1 MSNKYRPNGRPVG
14 EDTKS
19 ALGRA
24 LQQLRNAF
32 IGVGLFS
39 ALINLLT
46 LTGSLFMLQ
55 VYDRVLPS
63 KSVPTLIA
71 LGLVVLGLYM
81 FQAVFDVIRSRILVR
96 TGSAFD
102 ASLTERV
109 YGAVVKLPLKM
120 RRGAEGLQP
129 IRDLDVI
136 RNFLTSSGPG
146 ALFDLPWIPFYLG
159 LCFAFHFYIGITAT
173 IGAVVIVSI
182 TALTEMLSR
191 RPIREAA
198 LCGAARNA
206 LAEGSR
212 RNSEL
217 LYALG
222 MIGRMEAR
230 WRDANG
236 KYSAAHQRVA
246 DVTGGLGTVAKVLR
260 MLLQSSVLAVGAYLV
275 IEQQATAGIIIAS
288 SIISSRALAPA
299 DVAIANW
306 KGFVGSRQ
314 AWERL
319 NNLLK
324 LLPPEPAVLQLP
336 KPAGDLSVESVAV
349 VPPGSKRTVVQGVT
363 FSLNAGQAVGI
374 VGPSASGKSSLV
386 RAILG
391 VWPSIAGK
399 VRIDGAELDQWSRDQ
414 LGNHIGYLPQ
424 DVSLCEGTVAENISR
439 FENDPP
445 ADAIIAAAKAAGVH
459 DLILRLPDGYET
471 RVGENGETLS
481 AGQRQRIG
489 LARALYGDPFLIVL
503 DEPNS
508 NLDSDGEQALVK
520 AILGVRERGG
530 IVIVIAHRPSV
541 LSAVDFVLVLFDGQ
555 MRTFGKRDEVLTP
568 VPIVTGGLPAANQ
581 VVASRKIPAQ
591 GGRA

>member
-1 MSNKYRPNGRPVG
+1 M
-14 EDTKS
+14 
-19 ALGRA
+19 
-24 LQQLRNAF
+24 
-32 IGVGLFS
+32 
-39 ALINLLT
+39 
-46 LTGSLFMLQ
+46 
-55 VYDRVLPS
+55 
-63 KSVPTLIA
+63 
-71 LGLVVLGLYM
+71 
-81 FQAVFDVIRSRILVR
+81 
-96 TGSAFD
+96 
-102 ASLTERV
+102 
-109 YGAVVKLPLKM
+109 
-120 RRGAEGLQP
+120 
-129 IRDLDVI
+129 
-136 RNFLTSSGPG
+136 
-146 ALFDLPWIPFYLG
+146 
-159 LCFAFHFYIGITAT
+159 
-173 IGAVVIVSI
+173 
-182 TALTEMLSR
+182 
-191 RPIREAA
+191 
-198 LCGAARNA
+198 
-206 LAEGSR
+206 
-212 RNSEL
+212 
-217 LYALG
+217 
-222 MIGRMEAR
+222 
-230 WRDANG
+230 
-236 KYSAAHQRVA
+236 
-246 DVTGGLGTVAKVLR
+246 
-260 MLLQSSVLAVGAYLV
+260 
-275 IEQQATAGIIIAS
+275 
-288 SIISSRALAPA
+288 
-299 DVAIANW
+299 
-306 KGFVGSRQ
+306 
-314 AWERL
+314 
-319 NNLLK
+319 
-324 LLPPEPAVLQLP
+324 
-336 KPAGDLSVESVAV
+336 
-349 VPPGSKRTVVQGVT
+349 PPGSKRTVVQGVS

-439 FENDPP
+439 FEDDPP

-508 NLDSDGEQALVK
+508 NLDTDGEQALVK

-555 MRTFGKRDEVLTP
+555 MRAFGKRDEVLTP

>member
-1 MSNKYRPNGRPVG
+1 MKSKNLSSG
-14 EDTKS
+14 ENAKS
-19 ALGRA
+19 SLGQA
-24 LQQLRNAF
+24 LQHFRNAF
-32 IGVGLFS
+32 IGVGAFS

-63 KSVPTLIA
+63 KSIPTLVA
-71 LGLVVLGLYM
+71 LCLVMLGLYT
-81 FQAVFDVIRSRILVR
+81 FLGIFDAIRSRILVR
-96 TGSAFD
+96 IGSAFD
-102 ASLTERV
+102 ASLTERI
-109 YGAVVKLPLKM
+109 YAAVVKLPLKV
-120 RRGAEGLQP
+120 RRSGEGLQP

-159 LCFAFHFYIGITAT
+159 LCFAFHFYIGVTAT
-173 IGAVVIVSI
+173 VGALVIVSI
-182 TALTEMLSR
+182 TALTEMMSR
-191 RPIREAA
+191 GPINEAA
-198 LCGAARNA
+198 LCGAARNTF
-206 LAEGSR
+206 AEGSR

-217 LYALG
+217 LNALG
-222 MIGRMEAR
+222 MVGRMEAR
-230 WRDANG
+230 WRDANVR
-236 KYSAAHQRVA
+236 YSAAHQRVA
-246 DVTGGLGTVAKVLR
+246 DVTGGLGMAAKVLR
-260 MLLQSSVLAVGAYLV
+260 MALQSSVLAVGAYLV

-288 SIISSRALAPA
+288 SILSSRALAPA

-306 KGFVGSRQ
+306 KGFVASRQ
-314 AWERL
+314 GWSRL

-324 LLPPEPAVLQLP
+324 LIAPETEVLQLP
-336 KPAGDLSVESVAV
+336 KPVGDLSVESVAV
-349 VPPGSKRTVVQGVT
+349 VPPGAKRTVVQGVT
-363 FSLNAGQAVGI
+363 FSLKAGQAVAV

-399 VRIDGAELDQWSRDQ
+399 VRVDGAELDQWSRNS
-414 LGNHIGYLPQ
+414 LGTHLGYLPQ

-439 FENDPP
+439 FETDPP
-445 ADAIIAAAKAAGVH
+445 AEAIIAAAKASGVH
-459 DLILRLPDGYET
+459 ELILQLPEGYET
-471 RVGENGETLS
+471 RIGESGETLS

-530 IVIVIAHRPSV
+530 IVIVVAHRPSV

-555 MRTFGKRDEVLTP
+555 MRAFGKRDEVLTP
-568 VPIVTGGLPAANQ
+568 VPVVSRGLPA
-581 VVASRKIPAQ
+581 VDPVAPRKFPAQ

>member
-1 MSNKYRPNGRPVG
+1 MSNKYRPNVRPVG

-71 LGLVVLGLYM
+71 LGLIVLGLYA
-81 FQAVFDVIRSRILVR
+81 FQAIFDVIRSRILVR

-173 IGAVVIVSI
+173 VGALVIVSI

-246 DVTGGLGTVAKVLR
+246 DVTGGLGTLAKVLR
-260 MLLQSSVLAVGAYLV
+260 MVLQSSVLAVGAYLV

-288 SIISSRALAPA
+288 SIISGRALAPA
-299 DVAIANW
+299 DIAIANW

-314 AWERL
+314 AWE
-319 NNLLK
+319 
-324 LLPPEPAVLQLP
+324 PTEQPAE
-336 KPAGDLSVESVAV
+336 AS
-349 VPPGSKRTVVQGVT
+349 PPGAYRLAASEAGRR
-363 FSLNAGQAVGI
+363 SL
-374 VGPSASGKSSLV
+374 
-386 RAILG
+386 
-391 VWPSIAGK
+391 
-399 VRIDGAELDQWSRDQ
+399 SRER
-414 LGNHIGYLPQ
+414 
-424 DVSLCEGTVAENISR
+424 CR
-439 FENDPP
+439 R
-445 ADAIIAAAKAAGVH
+445 AAG
-459 DLILRLPDGYET
+459 
-471 RVGENGETLS
+471 
-481 AGQRQRIG
+481 
-489 LARALYGDPFLIVL
+489 F
-503 DEPNS
+503 
-508 NLDSDGEQALVK
+508 QAD
-520 AILGVRERGG
+520 RRSGG
-530 IVIVIAHRPSV
+530 
-541 LSAVDFVLVLFDGQ
+541 
-555 MRTFGKRDEVLTP
+555 
-568 VPIVTGGLPAANQ
+568 
-581 VVASRKIPAQ
+581 
-591 GGRA
+591 